1 MKNNFEKENDT
12 QSDDLLST
20 LELYR
25 SEQLALTKQFCDQ
38 QLEILTSKLKQETER
53 QVLETFQNLRSSL
66 ESVAQ
71 EVLDDYEEKI
81 KKIKLQEKKLRADD
95 SITRKMLDSRKQML
109 RNSLSRNLN
118 LHKKL
123 IENFVGEFL

>member
-71 EVLDDYEEKI
+71 EVLDDYEGKMKE
-81 KKIKLQEKKLRADD
+81 IKLQEEKLRADD